1 MSIADKL
8 TTIAENLV
16 TIGENEQK
24 VYDAGY
30 EKGNQTGNDNGYVQ
44 AYDDFWTAYHT
55 NTEMANGRHRF
66 YGWEINEKTFRPQKD
81 FTVTDFYRMFRG
93 TTGEFDLV
101 ELCEKRG
108 VKMVL
113 KAATI
118 NSSMEVFG
126 SSSVVRIGE
135 VDLSV
140 GTGNYWQGTFERCTK
155 LHTIEKLVLSE
166 KVYPLSMFTSC
177 FQLQNLTIEGTIGEN
192 GFNVQWSTKLSKASI
207 TSIINALS
215 ETTSG
220 LTVTLS
226 KTAVNNAFGINVDDA
241 TTWGEG
247 TEYYTL
253 RHSKDNWSISYI

>member
-8 TTIAENLV
+8 TTIADN
-16 TIGENEQK
+16 QKK

-30 EKGNQTGNDNGYVQ
+30 EKGNQAGYDTGYVQ
-44 AYDDFWTAYHT
+44 AYDDYWTAYHT

-66 YGWEINEKTFRPQKD
+66 YGWEINEKTFRPQQD
-81 FTVTDFYRMFRG
+81 FTVTAFYRMFCY
-93 TTGEFDLV
+93 TKGEFDLV

-118 NSSMEVFG
+118 NDSMEVFG
-126 SSSVVRIGE
+126 QSEVVRIGE

-140 GTGNYWQGTFERCTK
+140 GTGNYWQNTFGNCKK

-166 KVYPLSMFTSC
+166 KVYPYSSFLNC
-177 FQLQNLTIEGTIGEN
+177 YELKNLTIEGTIGQN
-192 GFNVQWSTKLSKASI
+192 NFNVQWSTKLSKESI
-207 TSIINALS
+207 ISIINALS

-220 LTVTLS
+220 LSVTLS
-226 KTAVNNAFGINVDDA
+226 KTAVDKAFETSEGAADGSQSEEWTA
-241 TTWGEG
+241 LEG
-247 TEYYTL
+247 TKT
-253 RHSKDNWSISYI
+253 NWTISLA